1 MYRYEI
7 HCHTSESS
15 ACSHITAADMI
26 DFYKSVGYDAVI
38 ITDHF
43 LNGNTTVPKLLPW
56 KKRIELFVQGYKN
69 AKKRGDEIG
78 VDVFLGWE
86 VSTGGTDF
94 LTYGLDEQWL
104 LDNKDCDKMRISDY
118 CDLVRQSGGYI
129 VQAHP
134 FREADYIELIRLLP
148 RHVDGVEVINAC
160 RTDFENAM
168 ADQYA
173 DNYKLKK
180 FAGTDNHHG
189 MREKLAAME
198 TTVKANDCKD
208 IIKAGLNGQCE
219 NILYNVENIDGKPVL
234 KRI

>member
-1 MYRYEI
+1 MFRYET

-15 ACSHITAADMI
+15 ACSHISAADLI
-26 DFYKSVGYDAVI
+26 DFYKEAGYDAVI

-43 LNGNTTVPKLLPW
+43 LNGNTTVPKHLPW
-56 KKRIELFVQGYKN
+56 KKQIELFLKGYKN

-94 LTYGLDEQWL
+94 LTYCLDEKWL
-104 LDNKDCDKMRISDY
+104 IEHKDCDKMRISDY
-118 CDLVRQSGGYI
+118 CDLVRKSGGYI

-173 DNYKLKK
+173 DNYCLKK

-198 TTVKANDCKD
+198 TSTRMNDDKSLIQAALSGSCKNVLYRVN
-208 IIKAGLNGQCE
+208 KENGK
-219 NILYNVENIDGKPVL
+219 ILLEEI
-234 KRI
+234 

>member
-7 HCHTSESS
+7 HCHTSETS
-15 ACSHITAADMI
+15 ACSHISAADLI
-26 DFYKSVGYDAVI
+26 DFYKKAGYDAVI

-43 LNGNTTVPKLLPW
+43 LNGNTTVPQFLPW
-56 KKRIELFVQGYKN
+56 KKKIELFAKGYKN

-78 VDVFLGWE
+78 VDVYFGWE

-94 LTYGLDEQWL
+94 LTYGLDENWL
-104 LDNKDCDKMRISDY
+104 LEHKDCDKMRISDY

-148 RHVDGVEVINAC
+148 RKVDGVEVINAC
-160 RTDFENAM
+160 RTDFENRM
-168 ADQYA
+168 AEQYA
-173 DNYKLKK
+173 DNYGLKK

-189 MREKLAAME
+189 LREKLAAME
-198 TTVKANDCKD
+198 TDFKVSDSKEL
-208 IIKAGLNGQCE
+208 IKAALDGQCR
-219 NILYNVENIDGKPVL
+219 NVLYKVTEDKGIIEL
-234 KRI
+234 TEI